1 MNILNFFKDLFD
13 FKSVAKK
20 IFTKENF
27 EEICNFAKNQIV
39 IFVGK
44 NDLLGKEKKEKV
56 DKKVIAFLQEKL
68 HSDNGFVKFIIN
80 LLIAIVPA
88 ITQFIYDTLKARVD
102 GLTVE
107 KEV

>member
-1 MNILNFFKDLFD
+1 MNILTFFKDLFD
-13 FKSVAKK
+13 FKSVTKK

-44 NDLLGKEKKEKV
+44 NDLLGEEKKKRV
-56 DKKVIAFLQEKL
+56 DEKVIALLKEKL
-68 HSDNGFVKFIIN
+68 HSQNGFVNFLVN

-88 ITQFIYDTLKARVD
+88 VTQFIYDTLKARVE